1 MVNNWMQGKK
11 GQFTVRALLDCRGVL
26 QYALTVRRKKNKEQ
40 FTWHWKLLIL
50 GPVGL
55 IITLLASKFP
65 QVVENLYSNGLQIP
79 IRQGLSLFFGLFPF
93 SVAEIVVT
101 LFLLFIIFKFVLMVK
116 CLISGKWDFLLFL
129 KHIIRNILIFIS
141 LFYFI
146 LTFTYGLAYFR
157 YPFSRSAELTIRPYS
172 LDDLEKTA
180 VILIDKANS
189 TRNQVKETESGV
201 MKLPGTQLD
210 TLHRSPAGY
219 NRLSN
224 EYPQF
229 KGNYGDPKNML
240 YSGMFIRF
248 NVAGIYSTVGES
260 LVCNRLPD
268 VYYPHTVS
276 HELAHQRGIANEE
289 DANFVGYLA
298 CINHPDSDF
307 QYSGYFTAL
316 NYVLG
321 AISREDRTLAKEL
334 AALLHP
340 SVIKDMKDARNQM
353 MRYQSPLT
361 EVGTSINDAYLKSRL
376 VSDGTK
382 SYGRFVDLLV
392 AESLKKIEN
401 S

>member
-1 MVNNWMQGKK
+1 MI
-11 GQFTVRALLDCRGVL
+11 
-26 QYALTVRRKKNKEQ
+26 RRRKNKEM

-50 GPVGL
+50 GPAGL
-55 IITLLASKFP
+55 IVTLLASKFP
-65 QVVENLYSNGLQIP
+65 QVVESLYSNGLQRP
-79 IRQGLSLFFGLFPF
+79 IRQGLSVFFGLFPF

-101 LFLLFIIFKFVLMVK
+101 LFLLFVICKFVLMVK
-116 CLISGKWDFLLFL
+116 WVISGKWDFLLFL
-129 KHIIRNILIFIS
+129 KNISRNILIFLS

-157 YPFSRSAELTIRPYS
+157 YPFSRSAELTIKPYS
-172 LDDLEKTA
+172 LEDLEKTA
-180 VILIDKANS
+180 VILIDKTNS

-201 MKLPGTQLD
+201 MKLPGGQHD

-219 NRLSN
+219 NRLSDD
-224 EYPQF
+224 YPQF
-229 KGNYGDPKNML
+229 KGKYGNPKNML

-248 NVAGIYSTVGES
+248 SVAGIYSTVGES

-289 DANFVGYLA
+289 DANYVGYLA
-298 CINHPDSDF
+298 CINHPDMDF

-321 AISREDRTLAKEL
+321 AISRDDRILAREL
-334 AALLHP
+334 AARLHP
-340 SVIKDMKDARNQM
+340 SVIKDIEDARNQM
-353 MRYQSPLT
+353 MKYQSPLT
-361 EVGTSINDAYLKSRL
+361 KVGNSINDAYLKTRL

-392 AESLKKIEN
+392 AESLKIIDP
-401 S
+401 